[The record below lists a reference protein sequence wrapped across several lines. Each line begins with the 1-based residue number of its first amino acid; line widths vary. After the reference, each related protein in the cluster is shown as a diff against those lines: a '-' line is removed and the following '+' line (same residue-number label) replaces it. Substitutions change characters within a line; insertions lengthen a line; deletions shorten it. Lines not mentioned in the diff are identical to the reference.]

1 MNGLRRIIAVIDLF
15 DANEEV
21 TGTALRLARESGAQ
35 SRFVTL
41 FDHLDTPASSPEDR
55 FREHAEALRD
65 RLRRH
70 VGQSSD
76 QEADCAVITGHPGEE
91 LGRMATAWGA
101 DLILADHDTAR
112 VIQNGWVPHFH
123 PVTPLPCKVHVV
135 SSQRSHSWMTRFGFR
150 DFAQLLK
157 LR

>member
-21 TGTALRLARESGAQ
+21 TGAALRLARESGAQ

-41 FDHLDTPASSPEDR
+41 FDHLDTPSSSPEER
-55 FREHAEALRD
+55 FRENAEALRE

-70 VGQSSD
+70 VGLSSE
-76 QEADCAVITGHPGEE
+76 QVTDCTVITGHPGEE
-91 LGRMATAWGA
+91 LGRMASDWGA

-135 SSQRSHSWMTRFGFR
+135 LSQRNPSWMTRCGFR
-150 DFAQLLK
+150 GFAQLLK